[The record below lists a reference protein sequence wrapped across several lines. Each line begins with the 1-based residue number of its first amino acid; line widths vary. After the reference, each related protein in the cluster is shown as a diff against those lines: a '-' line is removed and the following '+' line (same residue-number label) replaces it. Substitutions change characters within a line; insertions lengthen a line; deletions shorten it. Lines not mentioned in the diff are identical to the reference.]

1 MVGARTALDRSAEN
15 MTSKAASRNVAPKKK
30 ASAKKQAASKST
42 SSRTKPTSK
51 RPTRIV
57 KYDDASW
64 HYGGTYPPDL
74 PPEAAATHIGMFVA
88 WCVLEGLDSAELLE
102 DFGAEVKKVRSRK
115 LTPGAFLLVM
125 DEKFCSDALNDE
137 GNAFT
142 LAYYQGKN
150 HDSRYVDDFFA
161 AFEVDE
167 STIYGVPDTW
177 KTFDTLAARIA
188 RRYSAWVKAG
198 RPKYVK

>member
-1 MVGARTALDRSAEN
+1 
-15 MTSKAASRNVAPKKK
+15 MTSK
-30 ASAKKQAASKST
+30 ASAKKKTASAKKT
-42 SSRTKPTSK
+42 K
-51 RPTRIV
+51 RPARIV

-64 HYGGTYPPDL
+64 HYGGKYPDDL

-88 WCVLEGLDSAELLE
+88 WCVLQGLNSAELLE
-102 DFGAEVKKVRSRK
+102 DFGAEVKKLRNRK
-115 LTPGAFLLVM
+115 LGPGAFLLVM

-161 AFEVDE
+161 AFKVDG

-177 KTFDTLAARIA
+177 KTFDTLSARIA
-188 RRYSAWVKAG
+188 RRYGAWTKAG
-198 RPKYVK
+198 RPKYV